1 MKKNTLLLVVVLA
14 FGITATTEA
23 AVAVFDN
30 EADYN
35 AATGSQIFL
44 INFDGSPSGGELK
57 LGSYFSAAV
66 TFGSPEASDPTQV
79 WWNVGEICDAGSTTA
94 PNVVGPMD
102 GVFTDPV
109 YAFAL
114 LFSSSGAAEEVSLY
128 DESDV
133 LIATV
138 TAPNPTGFFGVLS
151 DTPIK
156 KFVIDNGEFW
166 KEPEEEY
173 WPDRF
178 FIDDFRANEPPIQV
192 EKVIFDSV
200 DVGDGDGYLEVGEL
214 WGFILAITVTNNT
227 DLDITDLVVKDRLGG
242 DLGYAGADPEPSDM
256 DTKGKTNKVFLEWEL
271 GTLPAGDSTTILLM
285 VYTDTNTGTGNG
297 KKSGHQEY
305 TSTGEH
311 ELNSGA
317 NAKGMIGDLQ
327 VSNSS
332 DPVTVEVLEPGDY
345 DD

>member
-1 MKKNTLLLVVVLA
+1 MKKTTLFLVVILV
-14 FGITATTEA
+14 FSITATTEA
-23 AVAVFDN
+23 AVVVFDN

-44 INFDGSPSGGELK
+44 IDFDGNPPGGTLA
-57 LGSYFSAAV
+57 LGSSFSAAV

-79 WWNVGEICDAGSTTA
+79 WWNSDAICDAGSLIA
-94 PNVVGPMD
+94 PNGVGPVD

-138 TAPNPTGFFGVLS
+138 TAPNPSGFFGVLS

-156 KFVIDNGEFW
+156 SFEIDNGEFW
-166 KEPEEEY
+166 KEPEEEF

-178 FIDDFRANEPPIQV
+178 FIDDFRANEPPIEV
-192 EKVIFDSV
+192 DKVIDDSV
-200 DVGDGDGYLEVGEL
+200 DLGDGDGYLEVGEF
-214 WGFILAITVTNNT
+214 WGFVLAITVTNNS

-242 DLGYAGADPEPSDM
+242 DLGFADSDPAPSDI

-271 GTLPAGDSTTILLM
+271 GTLPAGDSTTIYLI
-285 VYTDTNTGTGNG
+285 VYTDINTGTGNG

-317 NAKGMIGDLQ
+317 NAKGMLDDELQ

-332 DPVTVEVLEPGDY
+332 DSVTVEVLEPGDY
-345 DD
+345 D